1 VTPDPKVVLRDYQ
14 TQAIEGLHRA
24 FSGQERPTG
33 TGVVRR
39 PAVVR
44 PTGMGKTHIFTHP
57 SFWRPVVGDR
67 KRMVVLVHR
76 DELADQT
83 VSKLRAAD
91 PTASIGR
98 VQGIWDE
105 TDRQVIVAS
114 VQTLARSGRRSRL
127 DNVGLVVVDECFP
140 AGTMVGTRPIESI
153 RVGDVVASYD
163 EWTGDI
169 VDRRV
174 TATMRRTPSAMV
186 RVRLSNGRT
195 FACTPNHPLMT
206 LDGWCPAGLSRGA
219 YVLSFTHDAIA
230 QGAGRDGLRQVRDG
244 LRGTAQAEDRRLA
257 SIGSGVLPGLLP
269 GRLGEQGR
277 LGADGSHE
285 SSARLGAHAGEQP
298 DGAAG
303 IGFEDETHD
312 CPDRTSATRTGW
324 EWKAGAGAAAQARPA
339 SGVADR
345 GGRGAVGRRAA
356 VPLQAG
362 HRPSDDEGLCRG
374 GRGIPLFGGTPRIGR
389 APGRTP
395 GFARVVDV
403 QVLEPG
409 GDGTYGGVCRDG
421 AVYNLEVDGTHT
433 YLIDDGVV
441 AHNCHHAVAPTY
453 VQVMTHFGCFAS
465 GEAATPTAGFTA
477 TMSRSKEDEHL
488 GNIWQEVV
496 LKRDVL
502 DGIRSGNLVDVIGK
516 RVEITGLDLDGVKR
530 SHGDF
535 SERDL
540 GEHLMA
546 ADAPEQVAKAYIE
559 LARDRQGIA
568 FWPDLDSADQ
578 GAAAFRDHGIVTEVI
593 KGETETDERRDI
605 YQRYRLGQVQMLSS
619 CMVLT
624 EGFDMP
630 QASAAVIA
638 RPTESAGLFVQ
649 MAGRVL
655 RPWKLPVPGYGPK
668 RNALLLDVAGVT
680 SRHKLATIADLSV
693 AVGSVDT
700 DRGESLAEAAERELA
715 AVECR
720 APSVPVRHTI
730 FDVDLF
736 GARASLWLQTPRGT
750 WFIPVGDYVVF
761 LWPGDHGLWQIGITL
776 MQGGPGRAQLVA
788 DGMTLEW
795 ATERAE
801 AWANEIGGRTG
812 SGALAKRDAAWRKR
826 KEASRSSVSYA
837 TSLGCQVSDGATQA
851 QVSDL
856 ISVALTASTL
866 GG

>member
-1 VTPDPKVVLRDYQ
+1 MTPDPKVVLRDYQ

-39 PAVVR
+39 PAVVL

-127 DNVGLVVVDECFP
+127 DNVGLVVVDEC
-140 AGTMVGTRPIESI
+140 
-153 RVGDVVASYD
+153 
-163 EWTGDI
+163 
-169 VDRRV
+169 
-174 TATMRRTPSAMV
+174 
-186 RVRLSNGRT
+186 
-195 FACTPNHPLMT
+195 
-206 LDGWCPAGLSRGA
+206 
-219 YVLSFTHDAIA
+219 
-230 QGAGRDGLRQVRDG
+230 
-244 LRGTAQAEDRRLA
+244 
-257 SIGSGVLPGLLP
+257 
-269 GRLGEQGR
+269 
-277 LGADGSHE
+277 
-285 SSARLGAHAGEQP
+285 
-298 DGAAG
+298 
-303 IGFEDETHD
+303 
-312 CPDRTSATRTGW
+312 
-324 EWKAGAGAAAQARPA
+324 
-339 SGVADR
+339 
-345 GGRGAVGRRAA
+345 
-356 VPLQAG
+356 
-362 HRPSDDEGLCRG
+362 
-374 GRGIPLFGGTPRIGR
+374 
-389 APGRTP
+389 
-395 GFARVVDV
+395 
-403 QVLEPG
+403 
-409 GDGTYGGVCRDG
+409 
-421 AVYNLEVDGTHT
+421 
-433 YLIDDGVV
+433 
-441 AHNCHHAVAPTY
+441 HHAVAPTY

-516 RVEITGLDLDGVKR
+516 RVEITGLDLDDVKR

-605 YQRYRLGQVQMLSS
+605 YERYRLGRVQMLSS

-655 RPWKLPVPGYGPK
+655 RPWKLPVPGYAPK

-700 DRGESLAEAAERELA
+700 DKGESLAEAAERELA

-720 APSVPVRHTI
+720 APSMPVRHTI

-812 SGALAKRDAAWRKR
+812 SGALAKRNATWRKR

-837 TSLGCQVSDGATQA
+837 SSLGCQIPDGATQA